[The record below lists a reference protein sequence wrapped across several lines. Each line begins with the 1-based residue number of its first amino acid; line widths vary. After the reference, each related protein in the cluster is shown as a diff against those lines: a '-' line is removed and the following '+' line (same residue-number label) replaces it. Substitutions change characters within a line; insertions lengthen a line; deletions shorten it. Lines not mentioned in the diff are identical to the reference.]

1 MSALRDRLR
10 AAMLW
15 GVSYT
20 GSPAL
25 AARVMLTNQ
34 VFMVCLAVILAH
46 TTLFFS
52 LGLWFE
58 GALTLPFWLA
68 YLACMLTNRFGWFN
82 VSRIGLCFCCVVA
95 ICVFSSMLGEPAGL
109 QYIMFP
115 IISFPLVCFEARER
129 AQIAACIAFT
139 VVSFFAL
146 ELSDYGFAPYM
157 GASPEAQRWVYLLA
171 ILATFTLTLGP
182 TLLFFVASFRA
193 ETRLIISNTEL
204 QRVNDQ
210 LNRARDEAIKANQ
223 AKSFFLANMSHELRT
238 PLNAIIGYAELLRE
252 ELEDKGVREASVDLE
267 KIRGAGKYLLNII
280 NDVLDLSKIEAGRI
294 DMFWETFALDE
305 LVDDVALMIRPQAEA
320 RRDRLEVVRPP
331 GGLGKVTV
339 DRTRLNQALVN
350 LLHNACKFTEGG
362 LVRLAVAR
370 EQGRQDDA
378 IDEWVVFKISDSGIG
393 MSPEVIRELF
403 QPFSRGELEASR
415 KYEGTGL
422 GLAISRRL
430 VRLMGGDITVESTP
444 GKGSTFTVRIPAHAA
459 DPSQTNSSGSRAS
472 ASGSNQFPA
481 SASNSFPW
489 LGGGA

>member
-34 VFMVCLAVILAH
+34 VFIVCLAVILAF
-46 TTLFFS
+46 TALFFS

-58 GALTLPFWLA
+58 AVLTVPFWLT

-82 VSRIGLCFCCVVA
+82 VSRIGLCLCCVVA

-129 AQIAACIAFT
+129 VQIASCIAFT
-139 VVSFFAL
+139 VVAFFAL
-146 ELSDYGFAPYM
+146 ELSEYGFAPYT
-157 GASPEAQRWVYLLA
+157 GASTEAQRWVYLLA

-182 TLLFFVASFRA
+182 TLMFFLSSHRA
-193 ETRLIISNTEL
+193 ETRLIVSNSEL

-252 ELEDKGVREASVDLE
+252 ELEDQGVREAGVDLE

-294 DMFWETFALDE
+294 DMFWESFSLDE
-305 LVDDVALMIRPQAEA
+305 MVDEVAQLIRPQAEA
-320 RRDRLEVVRPP
+320 RRNKLEILRPS

-350 LLHNACKFTEGG
+350 LLHNACKFTEAGS
-362 LVRLAVAR
+362 VRLVVAR
-370 EQGRQDDA
+370 EPGRDSDL
-378 IDEWVVFKISDSGIG
+378 IDEWVVFKITDSGIG
-393 MSPEVIRELF
+393 MAPEVVRELF
-403 QPFSRGELEASR
+403 QPFSRGELESTR

-444 GKGSTFTVRIPAHAA
+444 GRGSTFTVRIPAHAA
-459 DPSQTNSSGSRAS
+459 DPSQTNSSGSQAGAASASNSYPAS
-472 ASGSNQFPA
+472 ASGSFRWRA
-481 SASNSFPW
+481 
-489 LGGGA
+489 

>member
-1 MSALRDRLR
+1 MSPLRNMFR
-10 AAMLW
+10 AAILW
-15 GVSYT
+15 GVSYA

-34 VFMVCLAVILAH
+34 VFVVCLAVIFPNFCMFAA
-46 TTLFFS
+46 
-52 LGLWFE
+52 LGLYVE
-58 GALTLPFWLA
+58 ALLVIPVWLSFFVA
-68 YLACMLTNRFGWFN
+68 MLCNRFGWFN
-82 VSRIGLCFCCVVA
+82 AARIGLCVCCCVSLG
-95 ICVFSSMLGEPAGL
+95 VFASMLGEPAGL

-115 IISFPLVCFEARER
+115 IISFPLVCFEARDR
-129 AQIAACIAFT
+129 AQIVGCIAF
-139 VVSFFAL
+139 VVFSFFAL
-146 ELSDYGFAPYM
+146 ELSGYSLVPRSDVPA
-157 GASPEAQRWVYLLA
+157 AAQRWIYLLS
-171 ILATFTLTLGP
+171 ILTTFTLTLGP
-182 TLLFFVASFRA
+182 TLLFFVSSHRA
-193 ETRLIISNTEL
+193 ETRLIVSNSEL

-320 RRDRLEVVRPP
+320 RRNKLELVRPS
-331 GGLGKVTV
+331 GGLGRVTV

-370 EQGRQDDA
+370 EAGRDGDL

-393 MSPEVIRELF
+393 MSTEVIRELF
-403 QPFSRGELEASR
+403 QPFSRGELESSR

-459 DPSQTNSSGSRAS
+459 DPSQTNSSGSQAGAASASNSYPAS
-472 ASGSNQFPA
+472 ASGSFRWRA
-481 SASNSFPW
+481 
-489 LGGGA
+489 